1 MVEVE
6 VEVEAA
12 EALVLAAARQASERQ
27 ASERSMQLKMLQR
40 MAAAAAAD
48 WVIFQ
53 EAMVIKASLF
63 LSGKNDF

>member
-1 MVEVE
+1 MLVV
-6 VEVEAA
+6 VSVEAA
-12 EALVLAAARQASERQ
+12 EALVLAAARQASER
-27 ASERSMQLKMLQR
+27 SRKVKMLQR

-63 LSGKNDF
+63 LSGKNDFQSTSC